1 VLSGVKRA
9 LAPLGGCAAL
19 DAALRAVQASA
30 LMRRRIIMKA
40 DAGSR
45 RRLKLQ
51 NNNSVRGTDN
61 GSSQAVQS
69 QRL

>member
-1 VLSGVKRA
+1 
-9 LAPLGGCAAL
+9 
-19 DAALRAVQASA
+19 
-30 LMRRRIIMKA
+30 MRRRIIMKA

-45 RRLKLQ
+45 RRLKHLQ
-51 NNNSVRGTDN
+51 DNNSVKGTDN